1 VQPAKPHHSNPPTIQ
16 EPAAALSLPHRQIH
30 HDLRSAFDAGK
41 TRSYEWRQRQLTAI
55 LKFLYKERSTVQ
67 SALHADLGKS
77 RSDADAEAMTV
88 ALEVITAKRR
98 LKGWMRDRKVG
109 TPLML
114 APASSYV
121 RREPLGVVLIFG
133 AWNYPLHISL
143 IPLVGALAAGN
154 AVVLKPSELAPATS
168 ELLATKLTTYVDG
181 EAVRVVEGGADVA
194 EELLR
199 LRFDHIFYTG
209 NGVVASR
216 VMKAAADHLT
226 PVTLELGGKSP
237 AIVDKTADIAVTAR
251 RLAFAKWTN
260 AGQTCVAP
268 DYVLVDKSV
277 ESDLVR
283 ALQQNITDFY
293 GPDPKAGRGFARIV
307 NERHVTRLLSL
318 MQSGTIVTGGEVD
331 LAERYVAPTI
341 MTEVSGEE
349 PVMREEIF
357 GPIFPILSVSSIHE
371 AIAFVNERPK
381 PLALYV
387 FTKDRSAERAIL
399 DGTSS
404 GGVCVNHAGLHL
416 LNPKLPFGGIGESG
430 MGAYHGEA
438 SFDTF
443 SQRRS
448 VLKKPFFFDP
458 SFLYPKFRE
467 GSKRKKQR

>member
-1 VQPAKPHHSNPPTIQ
+1 MESAKQHRSNPATKQ
-16 EPAAALSLPHRQIH
+16 EASAALSLPHRQIH
-30 HDLRSAFDAGK
+30 RDLRSAFDAGK
-41 TRSYEWRQRQLTAI
+41 TRSYKWRQRQLTAV
-55 LKFLYKERSTVQ
+55 LKFLYKERSAVR

-77 RSDADAEAMTV
+77 RVDADAEAMTV
-88 ALEVITAKRR
+88 VLEVITAKRH

-114 APASSYV
+114 APARSYV

-133 AWNYPLHISL
+133 AWNYPLHLSL
-143 IPLVGALAAGN
+143 MPLVGALAAGN
-154 AVVLKPSELAPATS
+154 AVLLKPSELAPATS
-168 ELLATKLTTYVDG
+168 ELLATRLTNYLDP
-181 EAVRVVEGGADVA
+181 EAVRMVEGGADVA

-209 NGVVASR
+209 NGAVGSR

-237 AIVDKTADIAVTAR
+237 VIVDKTADIAITAR

-268 DYVLVDKSV
+268 DYALVEKSV

-293 GPDPKAGRGFARIV
+293 GPDPKASRAYGRIV
-307 NERHVTRLLSL
+307 NERHVTRLQAL
-318 MQSGTIVTGGEVD
+318 MQSGKIVTGGEVD
-331 LAERYVAPTI
+331 LADRYVAPTI
-341 MTEVSGEE
+341 MTQVSAED

-357 GPIFPILSVSSIHE
+357 GPIFPILSVSSMDE
-371 AIAFVNERPK
+371 AISFINERPK
-381 PLALYV
+381 PLALYL
-387 FTKDRSAERAIL
+387 FTKDRSRERAIL

-416 LNPKLPFGGIGESG
+416 VNPKLPFGGVGESG
-430 MGAYHGEA
+430 TGAYHGEA

-443 SQRRS
+443 SHRRS
-448 VLKKPFFFDP
+448 VLRKPFFFDP
-458 SFLYPKFRE
+458 TFIYPKFKKSSE
-467 GSKRKKQR
+467 RKKQR